1 MEYKPTKTDILLS
14 RLASGQK
21 GVVDKKAM
29 KKLTARNFE
38 NLPEVKKKREDEKRR
53 AELADKRQK

>member
-1 MEYKPTKTDILLS
+1 MLLS

-21 GVVDKKAM
+21 QAVDKKAM

-38 NLPEVKKKREDEKRR
+38 NLPEVKKKREDEKRK
-53 AELADKRQK
+53 AELEAKRKR